1 MGRYLVVGAGFAG
14 AVHARTLAGHG
25 HQVDVI
31 DQRPHVAGNAYD
43 FVDQN
48 GIRRHLYGPHLFH
61 TNNRRVVDW
70 LARFTTFLPYEHKVR
85 ALLPSGRTVPLPVN
99 RQTVNEVFGVNLATP
114 QDVENYIARLIVPNS
129 HPTNAAEYLY
139 GRIGRTLTDLFFRPY
154 TRKMWQHDLEDMDAS
169 VVQRLSFTWNDEDR
183 YFPKD
188 KYQFLPEH
196 GYTRVFDTI
205 LDHPEIRVTLGM
217 PFSKAMEADYD
228 HVFNSMAI
236 DEYFD
241 HCHGELPYRSI
252 RFHTMTEPAREGIA
266 APLSSVVNFTHDL
279 PLTRETHW
287 HLLPN
292 HLIEQTGRRTK
303 TSEEPCD
310 YRDNARER
318 YYPVKTADNRYQELY
333 RKYKAEADT
342 MERMNFIGR
351 CGTYQYLD
359 MDQVINQSLTSVQH
373 FLDR

>member
-14 AVHARTLAGHG
+14 AVHARTLADHG
-25 HQVDVI
+25 YHVDVI
-31 DQRPHVAGNAYD
+31 DQRSHVAGNAHD
-43 FVDQN
+43 FVDRN
-48 GIRRHLYGPHLFH
+48 GIRLHRYGPHLFH

-70 LARFTTFLPYEHKVR
+70 LMRFTTFVPYEHKVR

-99 RQTVNEVFGVNLATP
+99 RQTVNEVFGVSLATP
-114 QDVENYIARLIVPNS
+114 DEVENYISRLTVPNQN
-129 HPTNAAEYLY
+129 PANAAEYLY
-139 GRIGRTLTDLFFRPY
+139 ARIGRTLTDLFFRPY

-169 VVQRLSFTWNDEDR
+169 VVQRLSFSWNDEDR

-188 KYQFLPEH
+188 KYQLLPEH
-196 GYTRVFDTI
+196 GYTRVFDAI
-205 LDHPEIRVTLGM
+205 LDHPKIRVTLGI

-241 HCHGELPYRSI
+241 YCHGELPYRSI
-252 RFHTMTEPAREGIA
+252 RFHTVTETAREGVPTA
-266 APLSSVVNFTHDL
+266 QSSVVNFTHDQ

-292 HLIEQTGRRTK
+292 HLIEETGRRTK

-310 YRDNARER
+310 YRDNALER

-333 RKYKAEADT
+333 RRYKDEANA
-342 MERMNFIGR
+342 MERIDFIGR
-351 CGTYQYLD
+351 CGNYQYLD
-359 MDQVINQSLTSVQH
+359 MDQVINQSLTNAQH